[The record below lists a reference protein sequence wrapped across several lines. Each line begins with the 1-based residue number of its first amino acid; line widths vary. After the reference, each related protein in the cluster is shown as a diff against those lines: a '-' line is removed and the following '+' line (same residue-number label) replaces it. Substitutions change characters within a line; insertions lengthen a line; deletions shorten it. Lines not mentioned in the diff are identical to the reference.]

1 MPKRKREEEEEDGS
15 KNKIK
20 YKGVTKTKS
29 GKYKAQLKIDG
40 KMHYPGR
47 FDTAKEAAQAYDYA
61 VIQAG
66 RPTSKLN
73 FLDQVPKNYKPKM
86 KKLSSGNTTG
96 YRGVIKRE
104 NMFQSRIYVDSKLR
118 NVGTYRTKRE
128 AAIAWDLAAVQTK
141 RPKCHLNFPDFDYA
155 SMIKKKKMMKNSSS
169 SSSRSGGSSGGSGG
183 GGDDDGQKLREFALL
198 IENLG

>member
-73 FLDQVPKNYKPKM
+73 FLDQVPKNYKPKN
-86 KKLSSGNTTG
+86 KKLATNNTTG
-96 YRGVIKRE
+96 FKGVSKQGNRFMANIFIGGKRQYIGTFGTIK
-104 NMFQSRIYVDSKLR
+104 
-118 NVGTYRTKRE
+118 E
-128 AAIAWDLAAVQTK
+128 AAVAWDLAAIQAK
-141 RPKCHLNFPDFDYA
+141 RPKSDLNFPFLYDCRVIET
-155 SMIKKKKMMKNSSS
+155 SPMIKKKRIM
-169 SSSRSGGSSGGSGG
+169 R
-183 GGDDDGQKLREFALL
+183 
-198 IENLG
+198 